1 MTQNEATQALSER
14 NLVINVSNTTVP
26 VADQAQDGRVVS
38 QIPDPGTTA
47 DQGDTVTV
55 TLGEYTPPPTTTT
68 TTIPPTTTT
77 TAGP

>member
-14 NLVINVSNTTVP
+14 NLVIRVSNTTAP
-26 VADQAQDGRVVS
+26 VADPAQDGRVVS
-38 QIPDPGTTA
+38 QVPDPGTTA

-68 TTIPPTTTT
+68 TVPDTTT
-77 TAGP
+77 TAP